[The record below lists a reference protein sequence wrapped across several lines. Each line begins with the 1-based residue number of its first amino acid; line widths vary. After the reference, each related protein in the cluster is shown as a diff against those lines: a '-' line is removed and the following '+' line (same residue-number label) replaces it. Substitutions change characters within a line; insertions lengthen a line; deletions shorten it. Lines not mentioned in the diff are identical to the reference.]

1 MKNVF
6 ECVTCILHL
15 YTYYMY
21 FTCIIHLHHV
31 SFYSYSPSDGRT
43 QHFDSGYYFFYV
55 FYFFVNSCCPTFVR
69 LADNDEIHNG
79 VWIVV
84 CSEWPWI
91 IILGFLRIAALKN
104 AHNTENIW
112 ELHHKLRASS
122 RLRAF
127 LPSPHGSTLEVQRAA
142 GSQSHH
148 IQMEGTVSVNRYLQ
162 WEAVYMVRGCCLLR
176 V

>member
-1 MKNVF
+1 MYSTFVY
-6 ECVTCILHL
+6 IL
-15 YTYYMY
+15 
-21 FTCIIHLHHV
+21 
-31 SFYSYSPSDGRT
+31 
-43 QHFDSGYYFFYV
+43 YV
-55 FYFFVNSCCPTFVR
+55 FYMYYTSTSCELLFIFSKRWKNPTFWFR
-69 LADNDEIHNG
+69 LLFLLCFLFLCKFLLPNFCQIGYNDEIHNG

-104 AHNTENIW
+104 AHNMENIW

-122 RLRAF
+122 HLQAF
-127 LPSPHGSTLEVQRAA
+127 LPPPHGSTLEVQRAA

-148 IQMEGTVSVNRYLQ
+148 IQMEGTVSVNQYLQ